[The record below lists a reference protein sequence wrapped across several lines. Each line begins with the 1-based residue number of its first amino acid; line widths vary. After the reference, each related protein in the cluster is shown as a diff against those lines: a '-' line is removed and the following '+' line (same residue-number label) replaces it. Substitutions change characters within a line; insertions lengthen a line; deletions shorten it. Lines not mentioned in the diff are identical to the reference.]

1 MAGHS
6 TDAQV
11 TPGTTGDAERYVMRI
26 SRLTIDKLGVK
37 LYDKV
42 SAVVAELIANSYDA
56 DATDVRVRLPLATL
70 LGNPSVAAS
79 AAGGEGTIE
88 VTDDGHGMTPEEA
101 RAHYL
106 QVGRDRRKHD
116 DQGARSRGRSRPVMG
131 RKGIGKLAPFG
142 ICRLIEVLSAGGPL
156 TPRGYTVAHFFMDF
170 EKILS
175 DTDEPIALET
185 GPEDQTFRP
194 TPGTTIRLSR
204 FLTKRVPD
212 AEVFH
217 RQLAARFAFAQP
229 DFRIVVEDTRDPD
242 ENPPLSVSQLSVPT
256 LDGTVVQLDTRP
268 VLTDGGRELPVS
280 GWLALAKEAY
290 KNEEMAGVRIYARGK
305 IVATTRD
312 FEQPAGFTGEFT
324 LRSYLV
330 GQVTADWLDA
340 DDGEDLVR
348 TDRQGIL
355 WDSEYG
361 RALRK
366 WGAELIKEI
375 GAASRKPRRERTSRM
390 FLDRSK
396 IRARAQERFHDAA
409 VVETAVQLAVQ
420 IGGFAAEDELTDAA
434 YVDDL
439 TEVILSV
446 APHKALIEAFQ
457 EFNRTATGQEGQP
470 IERLVDLF
478 GKTRVA
484 EMASYSQIAAER
496 VRSIQQLET
505 IVFSDHDEG
514 EFQKLL
520 AQAPWL
526 IEPTWS
532 VLTRNQALR
541 TFKQAFET
549 FWYQRTG
556 EVVTLAIDYER
567 KRPDF
572 TLVSVGHR
580 LHVVEI
586 KKAGHPLDDA
596 DFKRLINYVYAFDAF
611 FTANQSFK
619 VEFPLGYS
627 IDVVADGTRLNDLAN
642 KTAWEK
648 FESDGKIRRV
658 SWTDFLLR
666 AKQAHQ
672 QFLEV
677 ADESARKQQEV
688 GGGPD
693 GA

>member
-1 MAGHS
+1 MADDQ
-6 TDAQV
+6 TDVPHA
-11 TPGTTGDAERYVMRI
+11 PGATAGAECYVMRI

-56 DATDVRVRLPLATL
+56 DAAEVRVQLPLATL
-70 LGNPSVAAS
+70 LGNPSDAAS
-79 AAGGEGTIE
+79 AAGNDGTLE
-88 VTDDGHGMTPEEA
+88 VSDDGHGMTPDEA
-101 RAHYL
+101 RDFYL

-116 DQGARSRGRSRPVMG
+116 DQGARSRGKARPVMG

-142 ICRLIEVLSAGGPL
+142 ICRLIEVRSAGGPL
-156 TPRGYTVAHFFMDF
+156 TPNGYAVAHFLMDF

-185 GPEDQTFRP
+185 GPEDQTFCP
-194 TPGTTIRLSR
+194 SSGTTIRLSR
-204 FLTKRVPD
+204 FLPKRVPD

-229 DFRIVVEDTRDPD
+229 DFRIVVEDTRNPA
-242 ENPPLSVSQLSVPT
+242 ENPPTPVRQLSVPT
-256 LDGTVVQLDTRP
+256 LDDTVVRLDARP
-268 VLTDGGRELPVS
+268 VVTDDGRELPVS
-280 GWLALAKEAY
+280 GWLGLAKEAY

-330 GQVTADWLDA
+330 GEVTADWLDA

-355 WDSEYG
+355 WDSEFG
-361 RALRK
+361 RALRT

-375 GAASRKPRRERTSRM
+375 GARSRKPRRERTKRI
-390 FLDRSK
+390 FLDRSQ
-396 IRARAQERFHDAA
+396 IRARAEERFHDAV
-409 VVETAVQLAVQ
+409 VVETAVQLAEQ
-420 IGGFAAEDELTDAA
+420 IGAFAAEDELTDTA

-439 TEVILSV
+439 TQVILSV
-446 APHKALIEAFQ
+446 APHKALISAFQ
-457 EFNRTATGQEGQP
+457 EFHRAASGQHDQP

-478 GKTRVA
+478 GKTRIA
-484 EMASYSQIAAER
+484 EMASYGQIAAER

-541 TFKQAFET
+541 TFKQAFERY
-549 FWYQRTG
+549 WLQQKH
-556 EVVTLAIDYER
+556 EEIVLAIDYER

-572 TLVSVGHR
+572 TLVSVGQK

-586 KKAGHPLDDA
+586 KKAGHELDDA
-596 DFKRLINYVYAFDAF
+596 DFTRLIKYVYAFDAF
-611 FTANQSFK
+611 FAANQSFS

-627 IDVVADGTRLNDLAN
+627 MDVVADGTRLRDLAN
-642 KTAWEK
+642 QTSWDTFVKA
-648 FESDGKIRRV
+648 GKLRQV
-658 SWTDFLLR
+658 TWTDFLLR
-666 AKQAHQ
+666 AKQAHE

-677 ADESARKQQEV
+677 AVLSAQKQEEV
-688 GGGPD
+688 AGAPD
-693 GA
+693 QA